1 MLTNAIRGYTDI
13 ALRADDEL
21 SQHDNRICRN
31 QYTDDVSGAK
41 TSTPLAA
48 ETFASVVANTPL
60 VSIDL
65 IVEDAQGAVLLGLRN
80 NPPARGWWFV
90 PGGRIRKDETLDD
103 AFARIIQVELGL
115 CGQRS
120 QSRLAGVYEHFY
132 DTNFTGTT
140 GATTHYVALAYRLQV
155 ERHLLQLLHLP
166 HQQHSRYM
174 WMHPDRIVQHPHVH
188 SYTQAYFS
196 S

>member
-1 MLTNAIRGYTDI
+1 MLTNAIRRSTDI
-13 ALRADDEL
+13 ALRADGEL
-21 SQHDNRICRN
+21 SQNDNRICRN
-31 QYTDDVSGAK
+31 QYTDEASGAK
-41 TSTPLAA
+41 TSAPLAA

-65 IVEDAQGAVLLGLRN
+65 IVEDGQGTVLLGLRN
-80 NPPARGWWFV
+80 NPPASGWWFV

-103 AFARIIQVELGL
+103 AFARITQVELGL

-120 QSRLAGVYEHFY
+120 RSRLVGVYEHFY

-140 GATTHYVALAYRLQV
+140 GATTHYVVLAYRLRL
-155 ERHLLQLLHLP
+155 ERQLLQLP
-166 HQQHSRYM
+166 HQQHSQYM

-188 SYTQAYFS
+188 SYTQAYFLS
-196 S
+196 